1 MNYMKNPLKLVISI
15 AIPNAVGVL
24 PGLVTASEV
33 GDWYLTLAKPSWTPP
48 GWVFGPVWTILYT
61 MMGVAAYLVWS
72 DSAQKSD
79 VRKGLIWFD
88 IQLALNFLW
97 SLVFFGLKSPVFAF
111 IVIVALWVAIVVT
124 MGIFWELKKKLAV
137 LLMVPYILW
146 VTFAAGLNAQIWFMN

>member
-24 PGLVTASEV
+24 PGLVTASAV